1 MEGQDPGP
9 EVEKGAIRVGRGD
22 VGNKPGGN
30 SLNLLLVNYVMVEF
44 ELGHVVYMVR
54 SLCPFT
60 GKKHT
65 VVGISSSSLGLPEMR
80 RVSVQ

>member
-1 MEGQDPGP
+1 MEGQGPGLV
-9 EVEKGAIRVGRGD
+9 VEKGSIRVGRGD

-44 ELGHVVYMVR
+44 ELGHVYSVR

-60 GKKHT
+60 VKKHT